1 MGTIRSK
8 AFIFLAIFLLTVRTG
23 LAQQKKSILSDTIA
37 IKEVVITGSPV
48 RVNKNFVPMAVSVV
62 ERVEVISGPASIL
75 YGSYN
80 TRKYLAAGGFK
91 KTNSIGPEVRKR
103 TLLSDA
109 RLYFFR
115 RSEFKAVN

>member
-1 MGTIRSK
+1 MRSK
-8 AFIFLAIFLLTVRTG
+8 AFIFPAVFLVAVRTG
-23 LAQQKKSILSDTIA
+23 LARQKKNILSDTIC
-37 IKEVVITGSPV
+37 IKEVVITGSPL
-48 RVNKNFVPMAVSVV
+48 RVKKNFVPMAISDAA
-62 ERVEVISGPASIL
+62 RVEVIRGPASII

-80 TRKYLAAGGFK
+80 TREYLAAGGFK

-115 RSEFKAVN
+115 RSEFKAVNSY